1 MFRALRYAIV
11 TAAISIALPVMPG
24 WAAGN
29 ASTVTPPSA
38 QTSAE
43 LYAFDLPFIEVL
55 DSARS
60 LLMKNGDVGI
70 SEEHVIAGEDG
81 TSHYRYVIAVTSA
94 KSSSKKSCLSIV
106 VSPGEQQPSHGAAAP
121 RDESQA
127 FVTQLGEKLGTVPT
141 FVSAG
146 K

>member
-1 MFRALRYAIV
+1 MFRAFRYAIV

-60 LLMKNGDVGI
+60 SLMKNGDVGI

-94 KSSSKKSCLSIV
+94 KSSSKKSYLSIV
-106 VSPGEQQPSHGAAAP
+106 VSPGEQPPSHGAAAP
-121 RDESQA
+121 RDESQV